1 MICRVEV
8 ENQNPE
14 NPDNKINMKDR
25 CLKMTREEFNTK
37 SVELLGAVSAEKPD
51 TGKISEMVEEMREGF
66 NKEVT
71 RAETAET
78 NAADLKTKNESLQA
92 ANMNL
97 FLKSGQL
104 IKETEEKK
112 IEKPQ
117 EKIDFDSLF
126 DEKGELK

>member
-1 MICRVEV
+1 
-8 ENQNPE
+8 
-14 NPDNKINMKDR
+14 
-25 CLKMTREEFNTK
+25 MTREEFNTK

-71 RAETAET
+71 RAETAE
-78 NAADLKTKNESLQA
+78 NSAADLKTKNESLQA

-112 IEKPQ
+112 IEKQP

>member
-1 MICRVEV
+1 
-8 ENQNPE
+8 
-14 NPDNKINMKDR
+14 
-25 CLKMTREEFNTK
+25 MTREEFNTK